1 MPVGKTQLNEQSLRC
16 HFVFTLKIFESNKV
30 ECDIF
35 TILTVLACTR
45 MRLATVSAIRSQ
57 FLCSIRKC

>member
-1 MPVGKTQLNEQSLRC
+1 MHVGKTQLNEQSLICR
-16 HFVFTLKIFESNKV
+16 FVFTVKIFESNKV
-30 ECDIF
+30 ECNIF

-45 MRLATVSAIRSQ
+45 MGLATVSAIISQ